1 VTPASMDPAVFGA
14 VLAAAVMHAGW
25 NAVAK
30 RALDPLLG
38 VTLIV
43 VLAGAVALPLLPVV
57 GLPATAALPFV
68 AASVALHFGY
78 NLVLVEAYGSGGLGL
93 VYPIARGAAPAAVA
107 LLAAAL
113 FGEVPTAAGA
123 GGIALVVAGVAAMS
137 LRRPADLLHADRR
150 AVGFALATAGFIA
163 AYTLVDGQG
172 ARRSGNPHG
181 YAVLLFAI
189 DAAVTGVF
197 IACRRGLH
205 AFRAPPRVLAP
216 ALAGAAMQ
224 LAGYWIVIWA
234 MARAPIAL
242 VAALRET
249 SVLFAAVLAVTLLG
263 EAASRLRLAAAGVI
277 LAGALLIRLG

>member
-1 VTPASMDPAVFGA
+1 MTGGMDAATFGA
-14 VLAAAVMHAGW
+14 VLAAALMHAGW
-25 NAVAK
+25 NALAK

-43 VLAGAVALPLLPVV
+43 VLAGAIALPLLPVA
-57 GLPATAALPFV
+57 GLPAAGSLPFV

-78 NLVLVEAYGSGGLGL
+78 NLVLVEAYRTGGLGL
-93 VYPIARGAAPAAVA
+93 VYPIARGAAPAVVA
-107 LLAAAL
+107 LAGAAL
-113 FGEVPTAAGA
+113 IGEVPSA
-123 GGIALVVAGVAAMS
+123 GGALGIGLIVAGVAAMS

-163 AYTLVDGQG
+163 AYTLVDGEG

-181 YAVLLFAI
+181 YAVLLFVMDGI
-189 DAAVTGVF
+189 VTGGF
-197 IACRRGLH
+197 LAARR
-205 AFRAPPRVLAP
+205 AFPPRIAP
-216 ALAGAAMQ
+216 RRLLPMLFGAAMQ

-249 SVLFAAVLAVTLLG
+249 SVLFAALLAVTLLR
-263 EAASRLRLAAAGVI
+263 ETLAPLRLLAACVI